1 MDDVWSKCA
10 VFVINLDRSPDRLA
24 TIHAHL
30 SGAAIP
36 YTRISGFDASKEDT
50 RDCPIDLK
58 SFQLT
63 HGRKQIRKGEIGVYQ
78 SHLKAISAFLDS
90 DKEFGIIFEDDAAPK
105 PHFAT
110 VIERLI
116 KWKDKWDIV
125 PLFHFHSGGQVGIE
139 KDGYTKLTV
148 HLGHISSAA
157 AYMINRHAARQ
168 LLQHLAVQRACLD
181 HTLFAKWIHSLRIRG
196 VVPMPVS
203 LASHADVSTIN
214 AETSDKPHVL
224 QRLPT
229 FALRFYNTLRNF
241 FTSVRELIRYKLTSR

>member
-1 MDDVWSKCA
+1 MNEVWSKCD

-30 SGAAIP
+30 TGAAIP
-36 YTRISGFDASKEDT
+36 YKRIAGFDASKEDIG
-50 RDCPIDLK
+50 RCPIDLK

-63 HGRKQIRKGEIGVYQ
+63 HGRKQIRKGEIGCYQ
-78 SHLKAISAFLDS
+78 SHLKAISTFIGS

-116 KWKDKWDIV
+116 EWKDKWDIV

-139 KDGYTKLTV
+139 KAGDLKLTV

-157 AYMINRHAARQ
+157 AYMINRHAAQQ
-168 LLQHLAVQRACLD
+168 LLQHLAVQRACVD
-181 HTLFAKWIHSLRIRG
+181 HTLFAKWVHRLRVRG
-196 VVPMPVS
+196 VTPMPVS
-203 LASHADVSTIN
+203 LAPHAHTSTIN

-224 QRLPT
+224 QRIPT
-229 FALRFYNTLRNF
+229 FGLRFYNTLRNF
-241 FTSVRELIRYKLTSR
+241 GTSARELVQYKLGTR